1 MIINLINIF
10 VGLFF
15 LVGSI
20 IAIKNK
26 NNDNLVNFSVAM
38 AFIVLIILLLFDILP
53 ETIELLEDKSI
64 FYMIGGIVIGLG
76 LLLIIEK
83 IVPNHDHFENLKEHS
98 NHLKHIGVMTSI
110 ALIIHNI
117 VEGMSI
123 YSISA
128 SDLKVGIIYAFG
140 VGLHNIPFGIEI
152 TTMLNT
158 VKSKKSRNIYLIL
171 LTISTFLGGLLIF
184 LFKNYLNDF
193 ILGILL
199 SITSGMI
206 IYLVL
211 FELLVELKENYNKYS
226 TLGLIIGAVLM
237 LVGVIL

>member
-1 MIINLINIF
+1 MIINIINII

-15 LVGSI
+15 LLGSI
-20 IAIKNK
+20 IALKNK

-38 AFIVLIILLLFDILP
+38 AFIVLIILLLFDIMP
-53 ETIELLEDKSI
+53 ETIELLENKSI
-64 FYMIGGIVIGLG
+64 FYMIGGVLGGLG

-83 IVPNHDHFENLKEHS
+83 IVPNHDHFKNLEEHK
-98 NHLKHIGVMTSI
+98 NHLEHIGIMTSI

-128 SDLKVGIIYAFG
+128 SDLKMGIIYALG

-152 TTMLNT
+152 TTMLDT
-158 VKSKKSRNIYLIL
+158 VKSQKNRNIYLIL
-171 LTISTFLGGLLIF
+171 LTISTFLGGILIF
-184 LFKNYLNDF
+184 LFKQYLNDF

-199 SITSGMI
+199 SIASGMI

-211 FELLVELKENYNKYS
+211 FELLIELKENYNKYS
-226 TLGLIIGAVLM
+226 TFGLIIGGVLM
-237 LVGVIL
+237 LIGVIL